1 MIKKIILVILVFLYL
16 GALFILSKPENRLH
30 RLPKEI
36 IECNKDK
43 NCVVIIRNFQD
54 GKITSERLVEIK

>member
-1 MIKKIILVILVFLYL
+1 MINKIILAISIFLCV
-16 GALFILSKPENRLH
+16 GSFIILSKFENK
-30 RLPKEI
+30 LPKEI

-54 GKITSERLVEIK
+54 GKIASERLVEIK